1 MKEKERVVPTEEL
14 EAQRGYMRLVRQMDA
29 PEKKYHIVT
38 LGCQMNVRDSETI
51 AGMLEEMGMREA
63 RDKLD
68 ADLVLYNTC
77 CVRENAEN
85 KALGNV
91 IWLKEL
97 KKQKPELLICVG
109 GCMMQEAGVAD
120 RLKANYP
127 FIDLIFGTHN
137 LHRLPELL
145 FRVLNEKQPVV
156 EVEGSDGVI
165 AEGLP
170 VRRSGRASAFINVM
184 YGCNNF
190 CSYCIVP
197 YVRGRE
203 RSRAMTDV
211 LDEARRLLDD
221 GVQEITLLGQNVN
234 SFQGGGGAFAEL
246 LFRLDALGVPRIR
259 FMTSHPKDLSDEL
272 IEAYASLPHLC
283 KQLHLPVQAGSDR
296 ILQRMNRGYTRE
308 KYLHLVERLRA
319 ASPQIGLTSDL
330 IVGFPGETAEE
341 FEETLSLTQLARFD
355 AAFTFIY
362 SPRPGTR
369 AAEMADD
376 TPMDEKTRRIERLIA
391 LQGELT
397 AEALKAQVGSTQ
409 TVLVE
414 GESTRNPGWIS
425 GKTDRGH
432 MVNFPGNHELIG
444 RMVEVDILS
453 AGRNTL
459 RGSAKYWRKP

>member
-1 MKEKERVVPTEEL
+1 MKEKERIVPAEEL
-14 EAQRGYMRLVRQMDA
+14 AAQRGYMRLVRQMDV
-29 PEKKYHIVT
+29 PGKKYHIVT

-51 AGMLEEMGMREA
+51 AGMLEEMGIREA
-63 RDKLD
+63 ETKED

-85 KALGNV
+85 RALGNV

-109 GCMMQEAGVAD
+109 GCMMQEAGVAE

-137 LHRLPELL
+137 LHKFPELL
-145 FRVLNEKQPVV
+145 FRVLNEKRPVV
-156 EVEGSDGVI
+156 EVENGDGVI

-170 VRRSGRASAFINVM
+170 VRRTGKVSAFINVM
-184 YGCNNF
+184 FGCNTF

-203 RSRAMTDV
+203 RSRAMADV
-211 LDEARRLLDD
+211 LDEASRLMDE

-234 SFQGGGGAFAEL
+234 SYQGGAFAAL
-246 LFRLDALGVPRIR
+246 LRRLDEMGVPRIR

-272 IEAYASLPHLC
+272 IEAYASLTHLC
-283 KQLHLPVQAGSDR
+283 AQLHLPVQAGSDR
-296 ILQRMNRGYTRE
+296 ILGLMNRGSTRE
-308 KYLHLVERLRA
+308 KYLNLVERLRA
-319 ASPQIGLTSDL
+319 ASPRIGLTSDL
-330 IVGFPGETAEE
+330 IVGFPGETEEE
-341 FEETLSLTQLARFD
+341 FEETLSLVRLARFD

-369 AAEMADD
+369 AADMADD
-376 TPMDEKTRRIERLIA
+376 TPMAEKTRRIERLIA

-414 GESTRNPGWIS
+414 GESARNPGWVS
-425 GKTDRGH
+425 GKTGRGH
-432 MVNFPGNHELIG
+432 MVNFPGNQDLIG
-444 RMVEVDILS
+444 RMVEVTILS

-459 RGSAKYWRKP
+459 RGSAK

>member
-1 MKEKERVVPTEEL
+1 MNEKDRTVTTGEL
-14 EAQRGYMRLVRQMDA
+14 EAQRAYMRLVRQMDA
-29 PEKKYHIVT
+29 PQKKYHIVT

-51 AGMLEEMGMREA
+51 AGMLDEMGLTPAENREG
-63 RDKLD
+63 

-85 KALGNV
+85 RALGNV

-97 KKQKPELLICVG
+97 KKKKPEMLICVG
-109 GCMMQEAGVAD
+109 GCMMQESGVAD
-120 RLKANYP
+120 ALKARYP

-145 FRVLNEKQPVV
+145 FRALTEKQPVV
-156 EVEGSDGVI
+156 EVFDGEGVI

-170 VRRSGRASAFINVM
+170 VRRSGKHAAFINVM

-203 RSRAMTDV
+203 RSRAMKDI
-211 LDEARRLLDD
+211 LGEARGLIED

-234 SFQGGGGAFAEL
+234 SYQGGGGAFAEL
-246 LFRLDALGVPRIR
+246 LERLDAMGAPRIR
-259 FMTSHPKDLSDEL
+259 FMTSHPKDLSEEL
-272 IEAYASLPHLC
+272 IQAFRTLPHLC

-296 ILQRMNRGYTRE
+296 ILRRMNRGYTRE
-308 KYLHLVERLRA
+308 KYLRLVDRLRA
-319 ASPQIGLTSDL
+319 ACPGIALTTDL
-330 IVGFPGETAEE
+330 IVGFPGETAAE
-341 FEETLSLTQLARFD
+341 FEETLSLAESVRFD

-369 AAEMADD
+369 AAALEDA
-376 TPMDEKTRRIERLIA
+376 TPMAEKTARIERLIA
-391 LQGELT
+391 LQGAVT
-397 AEALKAQVGSTQ
+397 AEILAAQVGTVQ

-414 GESTRNPGWIS
+414 GASARNPGWIS

-432 MVNFPGNHELIG
+432 MVNFPGNIESVG
-444 RMVEVDILS
+444 RMVAVRIDS

-459 RGSAKYWRKP
+459 RGSAV

>member
-1 MKEKERVVPTEEL
+1 MKEQERIVPAAEL
-14 EAQRGYMRLVRQMDA
+14 EAQKGYMRMVRELDA
-29 PEKKYHIVT
+29 VQKKYHIVT

-51 AGMLEEMGMREA
+51 AGMLDEMGMRPA
-63 RDKLD
+63 ADKLD

-85 KALGNV
+85 RALGNV

-97 KKQKPELLICVG
+97 KKQKPDLLICVG
-109 GCMMQEAGVAD
+109 GCMMQEEGVAD
-120 RLKANYP
+120 SLKSRYP

-137 LHRLPELL
+137 QYRLPELL
-145 FRVLNEKQPVV
+145 YRALIEKQPVV
-156 EVEGSDGVI
+156 AVEDGEGVI

-170 VRRSGRASAFINVM
+170 VRRSSRYSAFINIM

-203 RSRAMTDV
+203 RSRATADI
-211 LDEARRLLDD
+211 LSEAETLISD

-234 SFQGGGGAFAEL
+234 SYQGGGGAFAEL
-246 LFRLDALGVPRIR
+246 LKSLDRMGVPRIR
-259 FMTSHPKDLSDEL
+259 FMTSHPKDLSAEL
-272 IEAYASLPHLC
+272 IEAFASLTHLC

-296 ILQRMNRGYTRE
+296 ILQLMNRGYTRE
-308 KYLHLVERLRA
+308 KYLRLANDLRA
-319 ASPQIGLTSDL
+319 ACPGIGLTTDL
-330 IVGFPGETAEE
+330 IVGFPGETAKE
-341 FEETLSLTQLARFD
+341 FEETLALAESVRFD

-369 AAEMADD
+369 AAAMADD
-376 TPMDEKTRRIERLIA
+376 TPSDEKTRRIERLIA
-391 LQGELT
+391 LQNTIT
-397 AEALKAQVGSTQ
+397 ADVLAAQVGTVQ

-414 GESTRNPGWIS
+414 GESARNPGWIS

-432 MVNFPGNHELIG
+432 MVNFPGNIDLVG
-444 RMVEVDILS
+444 RMVEVKIES
-453 AGRNTL
+453 VGRNTL
-459 RGSAKYWRKP
+459 RGNAI